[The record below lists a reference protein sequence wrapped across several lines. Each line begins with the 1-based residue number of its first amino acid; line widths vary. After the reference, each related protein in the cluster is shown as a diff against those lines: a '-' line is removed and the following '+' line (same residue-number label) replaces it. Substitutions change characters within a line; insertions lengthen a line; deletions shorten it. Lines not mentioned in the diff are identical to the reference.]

1 MPGVALV
8 ILRQPGAN
16 IVDTADAIQAALPRL
31 REMLPATIE
40 VDVLNDRTRT
50 IRSSLHEVELTL
62 LLTIGLV
69 VLVMGLFLRQLSA
82 TLIVATV
89 LAVSLSASFAAMYVL
104 GFTSTT

>member
-1 MPGVALV
+1 
-8 ILRQPGAN
+8 
-16 IVDTADAIQAALPRL
+16 AIQAALPRL

-89 LAVSLSASFAAMYVL
+89 
-104 GFTSTT
+104 

>member
-1 MPGVALV
+1 
-8 ILRQPGAN
+8 
-16 IVDTADAIQAALPRL
+16 
-31 REMLPATIE
+31 
-40 VDVLNDRTRT
+40 TRT

-104 GFTSTT
+104 GFTLNNLTLVALIIAVGFIVDDAIVVVENIH

>member
-1 MPGVALV
+1 
-8 ILRQPGAN
+8 
-16 IVDTADAIQAALPRL
+16 
-31 REMLPATIE
+31 MLPATIE

-82 TLIVATV
+82 T
-89 LAVSLSASFAAMYVL
+89 
-104 GFTSTT
+104 